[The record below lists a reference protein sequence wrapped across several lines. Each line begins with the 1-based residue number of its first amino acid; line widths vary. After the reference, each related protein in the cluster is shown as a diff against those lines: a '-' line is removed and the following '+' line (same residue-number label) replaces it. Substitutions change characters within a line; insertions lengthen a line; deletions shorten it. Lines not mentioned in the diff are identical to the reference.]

1 MAGPDEVNAAET
13 QNGTMDV
20 SSCFKIRSN
29 LQASYIPERADG
41 VNRSVSVAFGAGPG
55 ADPIAQARISW
66 AGRALQCGRPHR
78 PDGAGSGGLAMAVE
92 GSANDLL
99 KVVSLLGAAVV
110 AVPLFKKIGLG
121 SVLGYLAA
129 GLAIGPFGLKLFS
142 DPQAILH
149 VAELGVVMF
158 LFVIGLEMQP
168 SHLWSLRRQIFGLGS
183 LQVVVCGVLLTLV
196 GVAFGFS
203 WGVSFVSG
211 MGFVLTSTAIVMQ
224 LLGERGD
231 IAAPRG
237 QRMVSILLF
246 EDLLIVPLLAIV
258 AFIAPVA
265 ADLPA
270 QAAPSRWTS
279 IGLGLG
285 ALGVLVAA
293 GVWLLNPLF
302 RVLANAKAR
311 EVMTAAALL
320 VVLGA
325 ALLMQLGGLSMA
337 MGAFLA
343 GVLLS
348 ESTFR
353 HQLEADI
360 EPFRGLLLGLF
371 FLGVGMSLDLAVVAR
386 NWPLIVA
393 GVLAMMVVKALCIY
407 VVARLAKSSHADALD
422 RAVLMA
428 QGGEFA
434 FVLYAAALAAGTI
447 DATVNAN
454 MTAIV
459 VLSMALTPL
468 VVLVHQRFGPQRIE
482 SMEGVE
488 EVSDQQANVLVVG
501 FGRVGQIACQG
512 VIARGA
518 SLTVIDNN
526 TEVIRDAQSYLGFK
540 VYYGDGGRADVLH
553 AAGAHKACAILVCID
568 DKVAATRIAEI
579 AKHEFPQARVLVRA
593 YDREHALELHQG
605 GVHFLVRETFEAAM
619 ALGHAALLATGA
631 TAEEADEVVADL
643 RRLDAE
649 RFDLEMAG
657 DAFGGRALLKGRLRN
672 NGQHHVD
679 SNESPA

>member
-1 MAGPDEVNAAET
+1 
-13 QNGTMDV
+13 
-20 SSCFKIRSN
+20 
-29 LQASYIPERADG
+29 
-41 VNRSVSVAFGAGPG
+41 
-55 ADPIAQARISW
+55 
-66 AGRALQCGRPHR
+66 
-78 PDGAGSGGLAMAVE
+78 MAVE
-92 GSANDLL
+92 SGAGDL
-99 KVVSLLGAAVV
+99 VRMVSLLGAAVV
-110 AVPLFKKIGLG
+110 AVPLFKRIGLG

-129 GLAIGPFGLKLFS
+129 GLAIGPFGLRLFD

-168 SHLWSLRRQIFGLGS
+168 SHLWGLRRQIFGLGS
-183 LQVVVCGVLLTLV
+183 LQCLVCGVLLTLV
-196 GVAFGFS
+196 GMAFGFS
-203 WGVSFVSG
+203 LAVSFVCA

-231 IAAPRG
+231 IATRRG
-237 QRMVSILLF
+237 QRIVSILLF

-258 AFIAPVA
+258 AFIAPPVPDA
-265 ADLPA
+265 PA
-270 QAAPSRWTS
+270 LVSSRWGV
-279 IGLGLG
+279 IGLALG
-285 ALGVLVAA
+285 ALAALVAA

-302 RVLANAKAR
+302 RVLASAKAR

-386 NWPLIVA
+386 NWPLIAA
-393 GVLAMMVVKALCIY
+393 GVVAMMVVKALCIY
-407 VVARLAKSSHADALD
+407 GVARLAHSSHADALD

-434 FVLYAAALAAGTI
+434 FVLFTAALGARVI
-447 DATVNAN
+447 DPTVNAN

-468 VVLVHQRFGPQRIE
+468 MVLLHRRFGPRATA

-488 EVSDQQANVLVVG
+488 AARDNQANVLVIG
-501 FGRVGQIACQG
+501 FGRVGQIAAQG
-512 VIARGA
+512 VVARGA
-518 SLTVIDNN
+518 SLTVIDND
-526 TEVIRDAQSYLGFK
+526 TQVIRDAQTYLGFK
-540 VYYGDGGRADVLH
+540 VYYGDGGRTDVLH
-553 AAGAHKACAILVCID
+553 AAGAHNACAILVCID
-568 DKVAATRIAEI
+568 DKAAATRIAQV
-579 AKHEFPQARVLVRA
+579 ARAEFPHARVLVRA
-593 YDREHALELHQG
+593 FDREHALELVKTG
-605 GVHFLVRETFEAAM
+605 GADFIIRETFEAAM
-619 ALGHAALLATGA
+619 ALGRQAVLATGA
-631 TAEEADEVVADL
+631 TGDEADAVMAEL

-649 RFDLEMAG
+649 RFDLEVAG
-657 DAFGGRALLKGRLRN
+657 DAFAGRVLVMGNLRKKG
-672 NGQHHVD
+672 NGDDHATTAD
-679 SNESPA
+679 AA